1 MIKEKIKKI
10 FIIVL
15 WISTGSA
22 LLFALGFS
30 DKEQLKVKG
39 KSVSIEIA
47 GDEENEFLDNEAVID
62 FLRSRGDTIV
72 NQTIA
77 DIKIHEL
84 EKSLDAHP
92 SIKKS
97 NVAVNLN
104 GEVKIDVMLR
114 KPIVRIF
121 NTQGESYYIDELAT
135 LMPISDSYTSRVPVA
150 NGMIVEDFERFRN
163 FQLNKLADDTLI
175 GALSVLDDIY
185 LVSDF
190 IRKDT
195 LLKDLI
201 HQIYVNNER
210 EIVLYP
216 AVADIKIIFGT
227 AEDINDK
234 FQNLKTFYTEGL
246 NSTGNWRMY
255 ECINLKY
262 KNQVVCTKK
271 ILTNTK

>member
-1 MIKEKIKKI
+1 MKKKLKNI

-15 WISTGSA
+15 WIITGSG

-39 KSVSIEIA
+39 KSISIEIA
-47 GDEENEFLDNEAVID
+47 GDEENEFLDQEAVID
-62 FLRSRGDTIV
+62 FLRSRGDTLI

-77 DIKIHEL
+77 EIKIHEL

-104 GEVKIDVMLR
+104 GEVKIDVFLR

-121 NTQGESYYIDELAT
+121 NVQGESYYIDEQAT

-150 NGMIVEDFERFRN
+150 NGMIVESFERFRN
-163 FQLNKLADDTLI
+163 FQLDELANDTLI
-175 GALSVLDDIY
+175 GKLSILDDVYAIGEY
-185 LVSDF
+185 
-190 IRKDT
+190 IRKDS

-201 HQIYVNNER
+201 HQIYINNER

-216 AVADIKIIFGT
+216 AVADLKIIFGT
-227 AEDINDK
+227 SEDLEDK
-234 FQNLKTFYTEGL
+234 FRNLKIFYLEGL
-246 NSTGNWRMY
+246 NSTGNWRIY
-255 ECINLKY
+255 DCINLKY

-271 ILTNTK
+271 TITND